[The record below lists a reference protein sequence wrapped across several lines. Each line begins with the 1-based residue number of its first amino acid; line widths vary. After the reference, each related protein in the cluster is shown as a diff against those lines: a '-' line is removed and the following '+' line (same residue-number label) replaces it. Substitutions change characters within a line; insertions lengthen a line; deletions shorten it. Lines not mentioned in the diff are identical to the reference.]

1 MKLENYIKQ
10 VDIEEIYK
18 TVIDL
23 EGPKYPL
30 DNWEALEEAADYI
43 KEKLESYGIET
54 EFQEFYLDG
63 FEKPFKNVIGYI
75 GDRSKPAVLLGSH
88 YDTVRHSP
96 GANDNLSAVAVSLEV
111 ARILSKLD
119 NPPSVIIGVF
129 TLEEGHPTIRKYLE
143 EVFMQKGW
151 MDKQSRLTQHNIVK
165 INKKISKLLRDEWN
179 KSKDSVVKRLERIL
193 EENEDNF
200 TSEEYEFTKLLSD
213 VYKEHFDKSKVGSKL
228 STFVVG
234 SALYLQKVL
243 KENIKIEYVI
253 NYDCL
258 GWISNQ
264 ENSQK
269 PLPITEE
276 MKPLLTFHKTEI
288 GSTVG
293 NFIGIMG
300 EKNSKVQLDKFMK
313 YCEDPDSDIPYF
325 GLYIPY
331 EFDIIY
337 NNLIDTLRSDHA
349 PFWEEN
355 IPGLFI
361 SDTANFRSPYY
372 HTGGDTSSRID
383 YEVLEKITK
392 ATLKTILL

>member
-1 MKLENYIKQ
+1 MKLEDYINQ

-18 TVIDL
+18 TVLDL

-30 DNWEALEEAADYI
+30 DNWEALEKAADYI
-43 KEKLESYGIET
+43 KEKLESYGVET

-63 FEKPFKNVIGYI
+63 FKKPFKNVIGYI

-96 GANDNLSAVAVSLEV
+96 GANDNLSAVAVSLET

-119 NPPSVIIGVF
+119 NPPSVIIAVF

-143 EVFMQKGW
+143 DYLQKNGW
-151 MDKQSRLTQHNIVK
+151 LDHQNRLLSHEYFK
-165 INKKISKLLRDEWN
+165 INKKVSKLLSEEWK
-179 KSKDSVVKRLERIL
+179 KSKDSIVTRLNVIRS
-193 EENEDNF
+193 ENKDTF
-200 TSEEYEFTKLLSD
+200 TNKELAFTDALID
-213 VYKEHFDKSKVGSKL
+213 VYTKHFAKSKIGSKL

-234 SALYLQKVL
+234 SSLYLQKAQ
-243 KENIKIEYVI
+243 KENIQIEYVI

-269 PLPITEE
+269 SLPITED
-276 MKPLLTFHKTEI
+276 MKPLLQFHKTEL

-300 EKNSKVQLDKFMK
+300 EKNSKPQLDKFMK

-331 EFDIIY
+331 EFDVIY

-349 PFWEEN
+349 PFWEEG
-355 IPGLFI
+355 IPGIFI

-372 HTGGDTSSRID
+372 HTGADTSNRIN
-383 YEVLEKITK
+383 YEVLKKITTV
-392 ATLKTILL
+392 TLKTILQ